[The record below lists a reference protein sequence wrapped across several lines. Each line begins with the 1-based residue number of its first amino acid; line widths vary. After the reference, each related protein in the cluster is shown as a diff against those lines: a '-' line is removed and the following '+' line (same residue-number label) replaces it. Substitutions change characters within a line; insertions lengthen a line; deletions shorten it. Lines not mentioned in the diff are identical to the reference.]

1 MKPRTLY
8 EEFQASP
15 DKRKMLRQEELILQ
29 VTESFVEALI
39 ETNTTRSELA
49 RKLNKTKSF
58 VTQLFRGGRN
68 LTLRTMSDVADAMGY
83 RVQVTLQREH
93 CHTLLTVGW
102 KFHEPVI
109 TDDSGEEIGKEIA
122 A

>member
-8 EEFQASP
+8 EEFEASP
-15 DKRKMLRQEELILQ
+15 EKRKMLRQEELILQ
-29 VTESFVEALI
+29 VTESFVEALN

-83 RVQVTLQREH
+83 RIRVTLEPET
-93 CHTLLTVGW
+93 CHTLLPVGW
-102 KFHEPVI
+102 KFREPVV
-109 TDDSGEEIGKEIA
+109 TSDSGEELGKEIA